1 MAVCQFAFVIERNK
15 AFGSGVS
22 WVRGWCLGQGQAQ
35 GRQLVLQRHTFVCPF
50 VSTAVAVVSG
60 AGARAPLYF
69 EYTSREGSS
78 VELAVSEYKSFE
90 LLRRARDVRRVPP
103 PARGENPL
111 KSFFGCRSVL

>member
-1 MAVCQFAFVIERNK
+1 MF
-15 AFGSGVS
+15 
-22 WVRGWCLGQGQAQ
+22 WVAHGQGQGQA
-35 GRQLVLQRHTFVCPF
+35 GARQLVLQRHTFVRLYL
-50 VSTAVAVVSG
+50 AVVSG

>member
-15 AFGSGVS
+15 ALGQASAG
-22 WVRGWCLGQGQAQ
+22 CLGQGQAQ